1 MSAIRAD
8 DHEITLLLDR
18 LVRLVTDHG
27 GFVHPEIEIV
37 SAQGELSIHSRL
49 GVDNHDEIIFVPE
62 VCLPGLDDFSIKL
75 DGDSLVARPRSAGK
89 AGAAQ
94 IEAMDLMLD
103 LYNLSAKIHA
113 HRQTSPGLTLINAPN
128 VMSHLYT
135 GGQCRPD
142 NDQISDSDEDI
153 IDSFFG
159 SRRFSYMDN
168 GVAKKVIMPIIDFLN
183 HHYRSS
189 GYCRDEQ
196 TASGRNGIS
205 VLHSR
210 PLAGSSECFVRYST
224 DSDVLGLYI
233 KYGFVD
239 VNAIFLRSIPV
250 YIDLY
255 GVGRIKVNRFVLPMV
270 PADKIPVEARDLHA
284 YFPHIGR
291 LDATTLEVSHLII
304 PPAQDQLS
312 LRRILAMLIRVL
324 SPAIDDNSLMVLV
337 RQAESQLLMKNR
349 NYYVEL
355 GQLVSLE
362 PETVIQSST
371 VAALHQLSQMQMD
384 KLSRYQEQCPA

>member
-1 MSAIRAD
+1 
-8 DHEITLLLDR
+8 
-18 LVRLVTDHG
+18 
-27 GFVHPEIEIV
+27 
-37 SAQGELSIHSRL
+37 
-49 GVDNHDEIIFVPE
+49 
-62 VCLPGLDDFSIKL
+62 
-75 DGDSLVARPRSAGK
+75 
-89 AGAAQ
+89 
-94 IEAMDLMLD
+94 
-103 LYNLSAKIHA
+103 
-113 HRQTSPGLTLINAPN
+113 
-128 VMSHLYT
+128 
-135 GGQCRPD
+135 
-142 NDQISDSDEDI
+142 
-153 IDSFFG
+153 
-159 SRRFSYMDN
+159 
-168 GVAKKVIMPIIDFLN
+168 
-183 HHYRSS
+183 
-189 GYCRDEQ
+189 
-196 TASGRNGIS
+196 
-205 VLHSR
+205 
-210 PLAGSSECFVRYST
+210 
-224 DSDVLGLYI
+224 
-233 KYGFVD
+233 
-239 VNAIFLRSIPV
+239 LRSIPV